1 MRGQSLLTLTF
12 TLLSPLSSGQDVPT
26 SCVNLEE
33 LNIFAN
39 AVNTACCGE
48 IGCRGSIPL
57 TCSAECAPVFV
68 GYMDKCAGPLADAR
82 VDLEGRGFNNF
93 YLVCSEML

>member
-1 MRGQSLLTLTF
+1 MKRAGLAATAPCCRTTLSQERLGQSRQAGSQPTGLPMRGQSLLALTY
-12 TLLSPLSSGQDVPT
+12 TLLSLLCSAQDVPT

-48 IGCRGSIPL
+48 IGC
-57 TCSAECAPVFV
+57 
-68 GYMDKCAGPLADAR
+68 
-82 VDLEGRGFNNF
+82 
-93 YLVCSEML
+93 